1 MHITWNIMWNANHPT
16 HVSSDSTD
24 LLITGKRAKTFL
36 EGQDFHIFSCFLM
49 LNFIIKFRAIS
60 IYYKINRRQLTWS
73 LTRLLTTLIGRTS
86 HLTTTTTT
94 LFSPGWFNVV
104 LYTTVI
110 LPSHARF
117 IGVLILSDSLLFFAQ
132 ALYASYLCFVT
143 AIPVY
148 FDSHRQYTGIFLRTF
163 LWLCLMRMI
172 LIQLW

>member
-1 MHITWNIMWNANHPT
+1 MR
-16 HVSSDSTD
+16 HVRICVMIKIVRDSMCDFMSD
-24 LLITGKRAKTFL
+24 LLYGVSR
-36 EGQDFHIFSCFLM
+36 
-49 LNFIIKFRAIS
+49 NFIVGSWPEVYVGLDPTPHNF
-60 IYYKINRRQLTWS
+60 NWS
-73 LTRLLTTLIGRTS
+73 YPPPHYHPPPPLPSHRGFIG
-86 HLTTTTTT
+86 
-94 LFSPGWFNVV
+94 V
-104 LYTTVI
+104 LYTTVL

-117 IGVLILSDSLLFFAQ
+117 KGVLILSDSLLFFAQ